1 MMIYQVV
8 PEFYQFDAIS
18 QHARHIDRMLKE
30 AGAPTILC
38 AQRVVPRYLA
48 TEILPVTEAFRQIRE
63 SDTILFHFSI
73 FSPLIGTIRN
83 LPGRK
88 VMIYHNITPAHFF
101 EGISRKTA
109 EACAKGRR
117 QLAEAASIFAL
128 ALGVSHFNEAELKEA
143 GYETTGV
150 LPLVVETNT
159 RDDNSFRSLNYMS
172 EKITLLHVGKWAPN
186 KKIEDLIKT
195 FYCYHKIN
203 PESRL
208 ILVGRNW
215 EWENYTVSVLDLIQR
230 LRLQEDVM
238 ILQGLSPLELAALY
252 RAADV
257 YLSMSEH
264 EGFCVPLIEAM
275 AAACPVIAY
284 AAGAV
289 PETVRE
295 AGLLWEEKA
304 YLEIAEGIRLLTT
317 DGYLQERLR
326 ILGKARTNDFTY
338 EAVSRRF
345 RALLPWIAGETRT

>member
-1 MMIYQVV
+1 MIYQVV

-30 AGAPTILC
+30 AGAAAVLC
-38 AQRVVPRYLA
+38 AQRVVPRSLA
-48 TEILPVTEAFRQIRE
+48 SEVLQVTEAFRRVRE

-73 FSPLIGTIRN
+73 FSPLVDALRD

-88 VMIYHNITPAHFF
+88 VMIYHNITPARFF

-109 EACAKGRR
+109 EACAKGRQ
-117 QLAEAASIFAL
+117 QLAEAASVFHL
-128 ALGVSHFNEAELKEA
+128 ALGVSRFNEDELKMA
-143 GYETTGV
+143 GYEVTDV

-159 RDDNSFRSLNYMS
+159 RDDRSIRSLRYLS

-186 KKIEDLIKT
+186 KKIEDLVKV

-215 EWENYTVSVLDLIQR
+215 EWENYTVSILDLIQR
-230 LRLQEDVM
+230 LHLQEDVK
-238 ILQGLSPLELAALY
+238 ILQGLSSLDLAALY

-264 EGFCVPLIEAM
+264 EGFCAPLIEAM
-275 AAACPVIAY
+275 AAACPVTAFE
-284 AAGAV
+284 AGAI
-289 PETVRE
+289 PETVGE
-295 AGLLWEEKA
+295 AGLLWETKA
-304 YLEIAEGIRLLTT
+304 YLDIAEGIQRLVGDESLR
-317 DGYLQERLR
+317 ERFR
-326 ILGKARTNDFTY
+326 DLGRSRAGNFTF

-345 RALLPWIAGETRT
+345 RVLLPLILGERRN